1 MTNTV
6 EIHNLTKKYGRKTA
20 LDNLNLNLEEGTVTG
35 LFGPSGSGKTSL
47 IKILSGLTRKYK
59 GSVFIQGEKPGTE
72 TKSFV
77 SYLPDI
83 NFLENQN
90 NIKDTLKLF
99 NYFYSDFSLEK
110 AKKLLE
116 EMQLEEKMKISAL
129 SKGMEEKLN
138 LALILSRNAKL
149 FILDEPIAGVDP
161 VAREQILSAVIS
173 NIDPESTMLVTTHI
187 IREMEGIFDR
197 IVFINE
203 GKIILD
209 GNAEDLRIERKA
221 SIDEIYRKEFGG
233 QENE

>member
-35 LFGPSGSGKTSL
+35 LFGPNGSGKTSL

-187 IREMEGIFDR
+187 ILEMEGIFDR

>member
-35 LFGPSGSGKTSL
+35 LFGPNGSGKTSL

>member
-203 GKIILD
+203 GKII
-209 GNAEDLRIERKA
+209 
-221 SIDEIYRKEFGG
+221 
-233 QENE
+233 

>member
-6 EIHNLTKKYGRKTA
+6 EIQNLTKKYGRKTA
-20 LDNLNLNLEEGTVTG
+20 LDNLNLNLVEGTVTG
-35 LFGPSGSGKTSL
+35 LFGPNGSGKTSL
-47 IKILSGLTRKYK
+47 IKILAGLTRKYK
-59 GSVFIQGEKPGTE
+59 GSVYIQGEKPGTE

-99 NYFYSDFSLEK
+99 NYFYNDFSLDK

-116 EMQLEEKMKISAL
+116 EMQLEEKMKISSL

-173 NIDPESTMLVTTHI
+173 NIDPDSTMLVTTHI